1 MNERT
6 IKLQQKFWEIE
17 RKKKSEIFSKFLFEK
32 IGENYSKI
40 LDFDF
45 SDNFIKNAEKP
56 PKNKY
61 ETNLF
66 QQIELNDE
74 NIVVKEI
81 NQFLEQNKN
90 NFVYIFSYNYNFGLT
105 RIQNNKVVE
114 DWKTLLDFDGDEIM
128 IFNPENKKFLS
139 IELTE
144 EFMINKEEK
153 GRIKFYELTLSEP

>member
-6 IKLQQKFWEIE
+6 LKLQQKFREIE
-17 RKKKSEIFSKFLFEK
+17 RKKKSDFFSKFLFEK
-32 IGENYSKI
+32 IGENFIHI

-45 SDNFIKNAEKP
+45 SDNFIKNAEKL

-66 QQIELNDE
+66 QQIELIDE

-90 NFVYIFSYNYNFGLT
+90 NFVYIYSYNYNFGLT
-105 RIQNNKVVE
+105 KIQNDKLVE
-114 DWKTLLDFDGDEIM
+114 HWKTLLYFDSDEIM

-153 GRIKFYELTLSEP
+153 GRIKFYELTHSVS